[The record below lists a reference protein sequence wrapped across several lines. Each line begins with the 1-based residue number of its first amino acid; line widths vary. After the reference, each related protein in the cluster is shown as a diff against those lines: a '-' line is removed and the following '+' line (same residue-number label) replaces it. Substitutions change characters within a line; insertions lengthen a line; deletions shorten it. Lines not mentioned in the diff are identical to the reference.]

1 MKTLVHYS
9 CSLFM
14 ELILR
19 IFDMINFDVINSLCN
34 CANVNVLFLQ
44 FNIILFYI
52 IVESLLL

>member
-1 MKTLVHYS
+1 
-9 CSLFM
+9 M